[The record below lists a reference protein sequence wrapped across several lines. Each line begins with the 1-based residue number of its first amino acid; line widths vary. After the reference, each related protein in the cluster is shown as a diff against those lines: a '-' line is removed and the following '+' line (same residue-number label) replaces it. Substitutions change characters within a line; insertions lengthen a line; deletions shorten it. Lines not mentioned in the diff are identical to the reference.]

1 MRIVSLVPSATEIVY
16 ALGLGDQLHG
26 VSYQCNFPENALT
39 KPRLVKPLVVTI
51 GLTSLEIDQVVSARL
66 SSGQPMYQIDQAGL
80 IQANPDL
87 ILTQKM
93 CDVCAVSFDQV
104 QELEG
109 IVNNNTEV
117 LSLDVHSFD
126 DMLSNIIEVGKVAG
140 VENIANLL
148 VGSMKKRLAVMKEAV
163 SKFDYKPRV
172 ICIEW
177 LDPLMVGGHWI
188 PELVDLAGG
197 IDCIGEAARP
207 SKTITWDEFQQS
219 RPDFVL
225 VMPCGFDAKQ
235 GKDHLAC
242 LMYKRGW
249 DSLPGVDMDKVLIL
263 DGNSYFSR
271 SGPRLLDG
279 LEIIF
284 NTIHPNL

>member
-1 MRIVSLVPSATEIVY
+1 MRIVSLLPSATEIVY

-26 VSYQCNFPENALT
+26 VTHQCDFPENALT
-39 KPRLVKPLVVTI
+39 KPILVKPFIITN

-66 SSGQPMYQIDQAGL
+66 ASGQPIYHVDQEGL

-87 ILTQKM
+87 ILTQKI

-104 QELEG
+104 QKLEG
-109 IVNNNTEV
+109 IVNNNTKV

-126 DMLSNIIEVGKVAG
+126 DMLSNIIEVGTVAG
-140 VENIANLL
+140 VENVANLL
-148 VGSMKKRLAVMKEAV
+148 VVSMKKRLALMKKTV
-163 SKFDYKPRV
+163 SELDYKPRV

-188 PELVDLAGG
+188 PELVHLAGG
-197 IDCIGEAARP
+197 VDCIGERGQP
-207 SKTITWDEFQQS
+207 SKTITWDEFQQA

-225 VMPCGFDAKQ
+225 VMPCGFDTKQ
-235 GKDHLAC
+235 GKDHLAD
-242 LMYKRGW
+242 LMYRRGW
-249 DSLPGVDMDKVLIL
+249 DSLPGVDMNKVCVL

-284 NTIHPNL
+284 NIIHPDL